1 MLAFLLELN
10 MKLAIAEGAGQKVR
24 GPGYVVYNQTA
35 PNIPLDSPFET
46 IKYS

>member
-1 MLAFLLELN
+1 LN
-10 MKLAIAEGAGQKVR
+10 
-24 GPGYVVYNQTA
+24 VVYNQAA